1 MDKSQVSDMQ
11 EGDDIINHQN
21 IVLRYYSLTGM
32 ISYADAPAF
41 HTLVKN
47 RDFRIVC
54 VFEVFSQ
61 TRCEDDFL
69 ENLALIGQ
77 ILKEQELQG
86 GSHSGSNM
94 MLASNNPYQSPQH
107 SSNSGGI
114 SRPLVWD
121 IDSDQSKPP
130 PPVQP
135 PATATQNTQQAQDSF
150 TAAVSQLQESQLSAE

>member
-1 MDKSQVSDMQ
+1 MVNDTQS
-11 EGDDIINHQN
+11 DDIINHQN

-77 ILKEQELQG
+77 ILKEQEMQ
-86 GSHSGSNM
+86 GSHSGSNIM
-94 MLASNNPYQSPQH
+94 MQSAEHPYQSPQH
-107 SSNSGGI
+107 SSNSGGGVNGA
-114 SRPLVWD
+114 RPLAWD
-121 IDSDQSKPP
+121 FDSD
-130 PPVQP
+130 
-135 PATATQNTQQAQDSF
+135 
-150 TAAVSQLQESQLSAE
+150 